1 MKNAYPEKPMVPY
14 QKTTVEMAKVI
25 AAIKKLQ
32 APVEV
37 KRSTYIVFRNESANG
52 KSGVNNNFG
61 GIQVDSTRWP
71 AKYDRLIT
79 GVVSKTENGT
89 GNVRLFAAFASPE
102 SFLEM
107 LSDRLKDR
115 GIYVGGD
122 TYRVVKA
129 HVDTP
134 AELALIYKREWVT
147 GDKDAILTEAEQ
159 KNFVSMYNQAEA
171 LFK

>member
-1 MKNAYPEKPMVPY
+1 MKNAYPEKLMVPY
-14 QKTTVEMAKVI
+14 QRTKVEMGKVVAYLKNADI
-25 AAIKKLQ
+25 
-32 APVEV
+32 PVEV

-71 AKYDRLIT
+71 AKYDHLIT
-79 GVVSKTENGT
+79 GVVSKAENGT
-89 GNVRLFAAFASPE
+89 GKGRLFAAFASPE

-107 LSDRLKDR
+107 LADRLKDR
-115 GIYVGGD
+115 GIFVGGN

-134 AELALIYKREWVT
+134 EELALIYKREWVT
-147 GDKDAILTEAEQ
+147 GNEDAIPTETEQ
-159 KNFVSMYNQAEA
+159 NNFLSMYSQAA
-171 LFK
+171 KLFT